1 MSFLEV
7 KGALAKLLA
16 TENLHVQHDGTAQ
29 TASFNTATRV
39 LTLPVLQTDNSHVYD
54 MFVGHEVGHALY
66 TPCDWIEQA
75 PDEVPFDFIN
85 VIEDVRIER
94 MIQDK
99 FPGLR
104 KDFTRGYDYLN
115 EQNFFEIVG
124 KDLAELSFVD
134 RINLH
139 FKLGNRALIP
149 FTEEEMT
156 YVRAVDEADTF
167 EKVCLVSKMIADY
180 LNTKSDPTQEQPS
193 ESLNG
198 DNGQDGESESTS
210 QAKKQAME
218 SLANDEDQEDGPGDI
233 GDHESGP
240 QGGTSGSQNQSET
253 QRALDKNL
261 ERLCDPTNGKKVTY
275 LKAPIV
281 DLAKNITPIE
291 FLREDYE
298 TLLNQKPSSVR
309 YRVDELYST
318 FMASI
323 KRDVNFMV
331 QQFEMRKSA
340 DAYSRQQIHKTG
352 VLDTEKLHL
361 YKLTDDVF
369 MRQTVTPDGKSHGM
383 VMLIDW
389 SGSMQDKVIPT
400 TKQLLVLTQFCRKV
414 GISFDVY
421 TFTCN
426 GYGYPSDYVEITE
439 LDQYDMTVATL
450 GPKLVHV
457 LSSQTNRRQLDQDMK
472 NLFANAFG
480 IGGSMYYG
488 IPVSSYLHMGGTPL
502 NNTLFLYPALVE
514 RLQSH
519 SHCQK
524 VSTVTLTDG
533 ESTPLYYFQKR
544 SYDSDYITLN
554 MVNPYDTLLLKDG
567 HNVYNI
573 KDNTGSIVEY
583 LQKKMP
589 GVSFTHIFLGGPS
602 ACEKYARQVSLWK
615 QDLDVP
621 LFRKQGS
628 ATLSDCAGWPLVA
641 LVNPNTF
648 TDPQDELNVEA
659 GASKA
664 QIRSAL
670 RKMLKTKSSSK
681 LLLTHLVEQF
691 S

>member
-29 TASFNTATRV
+29 TASFNTSTRV

-54 MFVGHEVGHALY
+54 MFVGHEVGHALF
-66 TPCDWIEQA
+66 TPADWIEQA

-94 MIQDK
+94 MIQNK

-104 KDFTRGYDYLN
+104 KDFTRGYDHLN
-115 EQNFFEIVG
+115 EQNFFEIAD
-124 KDLAELSFVD
+124 KELAELSFVD

-149 FTEEEMT
+149 FSEEEMV

-167 EKVCLVSKMIADY
+167 DKVCLVSKMIADY
-180 LNTKSDPTQEQPS
+180 LNTKSTPEQSQPEAVEGNS
-193 ESLNG
+193 DGGDAESK
-198 DNGQDGESESTS
+198 SSS
-210 QAKKQAME
+210 QAKQQALQTLE
-218 SLANDEDQEDGPGDI
+218 GDDEQEGPGEN
-233 GDHESGP
+233 GEEQSGP
-240 QGGTSGSQNQSET
+240 QGGTSGSETQSET

-261 ERLCDPTNGKKVTY
+261 ERLCDFTNGKKVTY

-291 FLREDYE
+291 FLREDYD
-298 TLLNQKPSSVR
+298 TLLNQKPEGVR
-309 YRVDELYST
+309 YRVNELYST
-318 FMASI
+318 FMSSI

-389 SGSMQDKVIPT
+389 SGSMQDKVIAT

-414 GISFDVY
+414 GIAFDVY

-426 GYGYPSDYVEITE
+426 GYGYPSDYVEDAQ
-439 LDQYDMTVATL
+439 LDEYDMTVATL

-457 LSSQTNRRQLDQDMK
+457 LTSQSNRRQLDHDMK

-480 IGGSMYYG
+480 IGGSMYAG

-544 SYDSDYITLN
+544 TYDSSYMTLN

-573 KDNTGSIVEY
+573 EDHTGSIVEY

-589 GVSFTHIFLGGPS
+589 DVSFTHIFLGGPS
-602 ACEKYARQVSLWK
+602 TCEKYARQVSRWK
-615 QDLDVP
+615 QDIDSAT
-621 LFRKQGS
+621 FRKLGS
-628 ATLSDCAGWPLVA
+628 ATLTDCAGWPLVA